1 MISSK
6 IENSE
11 LFRKILNG
19 IDVERNLND
28 GTLTLHY
35 SGTFDYRQRFTP
47 DKLDGLPLE
56 QLKFL
61 FAIRS
66 ISMFLNSC
74 GLSDYDICMLEYPKD
89 YVEENN
95 SRRKDVE

>member
-1 MISSK
+1 MIGSK

-19 IDVERNLND
+19 IDVEHNLND
-28 GTLTLHY
+28 GTLTLHC
-35 SGTFDYRQRFTP
+35 SVTFDYRQRFAP

-61 FAIRS
+61 FAERS

-74 GLSDYDICMLEYPKD
+74 GLSDYDIYMLEYPKD

>member
-1 MISSK
+1 MIGSK

-19 IDVERNLND
+19 IDVEHNLND
-28 GTLTLHY
+28 GTLTLHC
-35 SGTFDYRQRFTP
+35 SGTFDYKQSFAP

-61 FAIRS
+61 FAKRS
-66 ISMFLNSC
+66 ISLFLNSC
-74 GLSDYDICMLEYPKD
+74 GLSDYDIYMLEYPKD
-89 YVEENN
+89 DVEEF
-95 SRRKDVE
+95 SDEQP

>member
-19 IDVERNLND
+19 IDVEHNLND
-28 GTLTLHY
+28 GTFTLHC
-35 SGTFDYRQRFTP
+35 SVTFDYRQRFSHDT
-47 DKLDGLPLE
+47 LDGISMA

-61 FAIRS
+61 FAKRS

-74 GLSDYDICMLEYPKD
+74 GLSDYDIYMLEHPKD
-89 YVEENN
+89 DVEEF
-95 SRRKDVE
+95 SDEQP

>member
-19 IDVERNLND
+19 IDVEHNLND
-28 GTLTLHY
+28 GTLTLHC
-35 SGTFDYRQRFTP
+35 SGIFDHRQRFDP
-47 DKLDGLPLE
+47 DNLDGLPLE

-61 FAIRS
+61 FAKRS
-66 ISMFLNSC
+66 ISMLLNSC
-74 GLSDYDICMLEYPKD
+74 GLSDYDIYMLEHLKD
-89 YVEENN
+89 
-95 SRRKDVE
+95 DV